1 LTTGDL
7 GNAFHVSL
15 FDEAVTAGLDS
26 SGTAIDECA
35 FLIFNSEPGKFTAD
49 FEIPGCE
56 PEPTPT
62 PTPTPTPPPGGEGC
76 TPGYWKNHL
85 DSWVGVSPNDKF
97 KDVFG
102 CGGNVKLINALN
114 EGGGMEDAL
123 KRHAVAAL
131 LNALNPGVDYPF
143 SAADIIAATC
153 AALASGDDAT
163 IEAQK
168 NAFDTAN
175 NAGCPLN

>member
-1 LTTGDL
+1 
-7 GNAFHVSL
+7 
-15 FDEAVTAGLDS
+15 
-26 SGTAIDECA
+26 
-35 FLIFNSEPGKFTAD
+35 
-49 FEIPGCE
+49 
-56 PEPTPT
+56 
-62 PTPTPTPPPGGEGC
+62 
-76 TPGYWKNHL
+76 
-85 DSWVGVSPNDKF
+85 
-97 KDVFG
+97 
-102 CGGNVKLINALN
+102 
-114 EGGGMEDAL
+114 
-123 KRHAVAAL
+123 